1 MRDPHNNCLHLK
13 PQRSRWLLT
22 PPLITVSDCCAT
34 VSVWLPPPTP
44 PPLAPNKSPCPT
56 KSGSKLHPTSW
67 PMWQTFIYLS
77 FRPLVSGLRRRS
89 EEEGRWGDKV
99 NHWIIQTENTEEIDQ
114 QANIWYQRQITPE
127 ARWEFVCVC
136 VCWARVSE
144 ATDDAV
150 THPPGEQHLACVLWL
165 LKQTAALTH

>member
-1 MRDPHNNCLHLK
+1 MRDPKNNCLHLK
-13 PQRSRWLLT
+13 PLRSRWLLT

-34 VSVWLPPPTP
+34 VSVWLPPTTATTVVPGTQQVTLSHKISIQISP
-44 PPLAPNKSPCPT
+44 PRLDQCDKHLFFFLA
-56 KSGSKLHPTSW
+56 W
-67 PMWQTFIYLS
+67 PV
-77 FRPLVSGLRRRS
+77 LVFGRRS

-99 NHWIIQTENTEEIDQ
+99 NHWIIQSENTEEIDQ

-136 VCWARVSE
+136 VRVSG
-144 ATDDAV
+144 ATDEAV
-150 THPPGEQHLACVLWL
+150 SHPPGEQHLACILWL